1 MPGVEAI
8 VLTPIC
14 PHSLSIRACVLPPAA
29 AVEITMLSC
38 DDGTLM
44 SADGDGI
51 CGVKAGDTVVVRKAA
66 RRAQLVDIGRHSYYE
81 ILGRKLRWS
90 GRVIER

>member
-1 MPGVEAI
+1 
-8 VLTPIC
+8 
-14 PHSLSIRACVLPPAA
+14 
-29 AVEITMLSC
+29 
-38 DDGTLM
+38 M

-51 CGVKAGDTVVVRKAA
+51 CGVKAGDAVVVRKAA